1 MIRNC
6 KFAGTWYKD
15 TQQGLERQL
24 RVLFLDTKF
33 GPGIDPHKTP
43 SPKANTGNFIGIISP
58 HASLQASG
66 VVAANS
72 YIELFRKN
80 REMDSV
86 IILGPNHVGI
96 GNSVS
101 IYPRGSWKTP
111 LGDLQIDQEIT
122 EFAQEYQFS
131 QKKQVSFD
139 IESQE
144 SEHSIEIQL
153 PFLKYLYADNL
164 QIVPICIAKQTPDI
178 SEMLAVFI
186 YDLIDKFSN
195 KRISV
200 IASSDLSHE
209 SNNYSK
215 LLQNDEIAINSI
227 KSGDAAKFE
236 SERVQN
242 QITTCG
248 YAPVQTIMKLASKLG
263 KPIIEKLQYANS
275 KQILGRDDSYV
286 VGYPS
291 LSVSYA

>member
-1 MIRNC
+1 MIRNG

-24 RVLFLDTKF
+24 GALFLDTKF

-43 SPKANTGNFIGIISP
+43 YPKSNTGNFIGIISP

-86 IILGPNHVGI
+86 IILGPNHGGI

-131 QKKQVSFD
+131 QKNQVSFD

-153 PFLKYLYADNL
+153 PFLKYLYADDL
-164 QIVPICIAKQTPDI
+164 LIVPICIAKQTPDI

-248 YAPVQTIMKLASKLG
+248 YAPVQTIMKLASKFG
-263 KPIIEKLQYANS
+263 KPIIGKLQYANS